1 MGLLPGAPDED
12 VDNVMLRQTSF
23 EATNDSGGLGDGAV
37 VCGSRVDQLKEAA
50 RGVAVTG
57 MSLKEETSLHDTQF
71 SSEYN
76 SLEHNLY
83 VSPRGSLVDRVKVGP
98 AVSRED
104 SAGSGM
110 SLHNTKE
117 SFDSFD
123 HRSSCDLTGVPR
135 RLGHKAVEVKGFRF
149 L

>member
-12 VDNVMLRQTSF
+12 VDNVMLRQTSLA
-23 EATNDSGGLGDGAV
+23 ATNGSGDGLGDGAAAF
-37 VCGSRVDQLKEAA
+37 GGRVGQLKDAA

-57 MSLKEETSLHDTQF
+57 MSLKEEASRFDTQA
-71 SSEYN
+71 SSEYD
-76 SLEHNLY
+76 SMERNLY
-83 VSPRGSLVDRVKVGP
+83 ASSRGSLMDRVKD
-98 AVSRED
+98 D

-110 SLHNTKE
+110 FLQNTKE

-123 HRSSCDLTGVPR
+123 HRSSCEVTGVPR
-135 RLGHKAVEVKGFRF
+135 RLGHRAVEDEGFCF